1 MNEKKTV
8 FRPFWSYDVAATED
22 WISHMA
28 RRGWMLSCVHFP
40 LRRFS
45 FHQGTPCEKEFF
57 ITYQKGQGDFLSQSL
72 KQAGYEKIAGNKDYQ
87 VLVHGGEPS
96 EIRPDY
102 SGFYEKN
109 RTLKFW
115 SGLLALLV
123 FFLLWMPNMLMTGL
137 RFGSSYGFTAAWL
150 VQTALLLWLAGTFF
164 ALWFFNHSLERRL
177 SGTPGPGV
185 AGGEDMGITRERERE
200 LRRQKKRAVRL
211 KLAWMYAP
219 DKMEQWLEKMEAS
232 GFQLYRVGTLG
243 SLFYFIKGAPRK
255 MKYAADYQSKTM
267 PQYFEMNRAAG
278 WQTVFTSV
286 FQTQAIIL
294 WRHAYTDEIPEFY
307 SDYETKR
314 NAAKQFVKTYGVML
328 LAVGAL
334 YALMAGV
341 RLSGFAEA
349 VELSPSELAGTIIF
363 TVVCVEFLFLGI
375 RAVRYYFRVKKSR

>member
-8 FRPFWSYDVAATED
+8 FRPFWSYDVASTED
-22 WISHMA
+22 WISQMA
-28 RRGWMLSCVHFP
+28 RQGWMLSSVHFP
-40 LRRFS
+40 LRRFL
-45 FHQGTPCEKEFF
+45 FHQEKPCEKEFF

-72 KQAGYEKIAGNKDYQ
+72 KQAGYQKIAGNKDYQ
-87 VLVHGGEPS
+87 VLSHECGPS
-96 EIRPDY
+96 GICPDY

-109 RTLKFW
+109 RTLKVW
-115 SGLLALLV
+115 SGRLALLV
-123 FFLLWMPNMLMTGL
+123 FFLLWVPNMLMTGL
-137 RFGSSYGFTAAWL
+137 KLGDSYGFAVAWL
-150 VQTALLLWLAGTFF
+150 VHTALLLWLSGTFF
-164 ALWFFNHSLERRL
+164 ALLFFNHSLEQRL
-177 SGTPGPGV
+177 PGTAEPGL
-185 AGGEDMGITRERERE
+185 AGRDDMGITRERERE

-243 SLFYFIKGAPRK
+243 NLFYFIKGAPRK
-255 MKYAADYQSKTM
+255 MKYVADYQSKTM

-278 WQTVFTSV
+278 WQAVFTSV

-294 WRHAYTDEIPEFY
+294 WRHAYTDESPEFY

-341 RLSGFAEA
+341 RLSGFAGA
-349 VELSPSELAGTIIF
+349 VELSPSELAGAIIF
-363 TVVCVEFLFLGI
+363 TVVFVEFFVLGF
-375 RAVRYYFRVKKSR
+375 RAVRYYYRVKKNR